1 MRESR
6 WNFACPTFSRLGTW
20 KTCCAWQHLALCSYK
35 GQRAISGREAL
46 KKCSIAFGLYFPMAN
61 SNCGFGPEVM
71 YFQRKCV
78 KQRMGFSAV
87 ILPRRMLP
95 KTQWA

>member
-1 MRESR
+1 MEFCLPGILKVGDVEVVLRIAAPRAVFIQGAESDK
-6 WNFACPTFSRLGTW
+6 WSRG
-20 KTCCAWQHLALCSYK
+20 AQEMFDSVRSVFPD
-35 GQRAISGREAL
+35 GQL
-46 KKCSIAFGLYFPMAN
+46 D
-61 SNCGFGPEVM
+61 CGFGPEVM